1 METKR
6 ETYEALMPQI
16 EALVSGET
24 DLIANMA
31 NVAAVLHEAFG
42 FWWTGF
48 YRVTG
53 EGLQVTGKGLQVTG
67 EGLQVTG
74 EGLQVTG
81 KGLQVTG
88 KGLQVTGEG
97 LQVTGKG
104 LQELVLGPFQGPMAC
119 TRIPYGKGVCGT
131 VWQRGE
137 TVIVPNVHAF
147 AGHIACSSE
156 SNSEIVVPIWQDG
169 KVIAV
174 LDIDS
179 KDYNTF
185 DETDKIYLEQIAKI
199 ISKTK

>member
-31 NVAAVLHEAFG
+31 NVSAVLHEAFG

-67 EGLQVTG
+67 
-74 EGLQVTG
+74 
-81 KGLQVTG
+81 
-88 KGLQVTGEG
+88 
-97 LQVTGKG
+97 KG

-119 TRIPYGKGVCGT
+119 TRIPCGKGVCGT
-131 VWQRGE
+131 AWQRGE
-137 TVIVPNVHAF
+137 TVIVPDVHAF

-174 LDIDS
+174 FRVSQFHNQTSVFLF
-179 KDYNTF
+179 DYIVLT
-185 DETDKIYLEQIAKI
+185 EYHRKQRQHP
-199 ISKTK
+199 